1 MEGIIA
7 VVILLFVVNLLG
19 KGLKAANQSGPQ
31 RRPPAGPPLTPVA
44 RPGSARTPDW
54 AEVMTMLNGQPAQQS
69 AAGGSTSGSITGS
82 SMMDGSQSMMEG
94 SGMMEG
100 SRSMM
105 EGSQPMMDEGGP
117 DYEGQTLPGEP
128 SADAVAM
135 LPKTETAIS
144 PPMQNAFRPKKFDPD
159 AMRDAVVWAE
169 ILAKP
174 KALRLGRR
182 AAR

>member
-7 VVILLFVVNLLG
+7 IVILLFVVNLLG

-31 RRPPAGPPLTPVA
+31 RRTPAGPPLTPVA
-44 RPGSARTPDW
+44 RTPGW
-54 AEVMTMLNGQPAQQS
+54 AEVMTMLNGQPAQS
-69 AAGGSTSGSITGS
+69 AEGGSTSGSITGPP
-82 SMMDGSQSMMEG
+82 MMEG

-105 EGSQPMMDEGGP
+105 EGSQPMMDESGP

-128 SADAVAM
+128 SADAVAV
-135 LPKTETAIS
+135 LPKTETAVS

-174 KALRLGRR
+174 KALRLGGRV
-182 AAR
+182 AH

>member
-7 VVILLFVVNLLG
+7 IVILLFVVNLLG

-31 RRPPAGPPLTPVA
+31 RRTPAGPPLTPVA
-44 RPGSARTPDW
+44 RTPGW
-54 AEVMTMLNGQPAQQS
+54 AEVMTMLNGQPAQS
-69 AAGGSTSGSITGS
+69 AEGGSTSGSITGPP
-82 SMMDGSQSMMEG
+82 MMEGSGMMEGSRSMMEG

-105 EGSQPMMDEGGP
+105 EGSQPMMDESGP

-128 SADAVAM
+128 SADAVAV
-135 LPKTETAIS
+135 LPKTETAVS

-174 KALRLGRR
+174 KALRLGGRV
-182 AAR
+182 AH